1 MLYVARRRVAEEP
14 VSKLAIW
21 SRRLALFAVAV
32 VLLVIVIVNLGF
44 LEPVP
49 AIATLAGSLFFAL
62 VAMMLAFGA
71 FVVIWRQ
78 GLRGIGLAVA
88 ALAIGIAMLAYPA
101 YLGVLFYQLPAVND
115 ITTDPVDPPRFEAIA
130 RLRPRGANSVV
141 YPGAAA
147 MKLQRATYPDIEP
160 LIVSVPPAEAYEAA
174 LAVITKRKWRI
185 VDVRPPLAGR
195 REGRIEAVVRTP
207 LMGFRDDVVLR
218 VRAAEDGA
226 RIDMRSAS
234 RFGTHDFGAN
244 ASRLRSLSNDI
255 DEVAGTEKPQ
265 PKAPPKPAPKK
276 GINRRGDRSR

>member
-21 SRRLALFAVAV
+21 SRRLALFAMAV

-44 LEPVP
+44 LDPLP
-49 AIATLAGSLFFAL
+49 AISTLAGSLFFAL
-62 VAMMLAFGA
+62 VAMVLAFGA

-78 GLRGIGLAVA
+78 GLRGLGLAVA
-88 ALAIGIAMLAYPA
+88 ALSIGIAMLAYPA
-101 YLGVLFYQLPAVND
+101 YLGVLFYRLPAVND

-130 RLRPRGANSVV
+130 RLRPRGANPIA

-147 MKLQRATYPDIEP
+147 LQLQRAAYPDIEP
-160 LIVSVPPAEAYEAA
+160 LLVSVPPLEAYDAA

-185 VDVRPPLAGR
+185 VDVRPPQTGR
-195 REGRIEAVVRTP
+195 REGRIEAVARTP
-207 LMGFRDDVVLR
+207 LMGFRDDIVVR

-234 RFGTHDFGAN
+234 RYGVHDFGAN
-244 ASRLRSLSNDI
+244 ASRLRSLSSDI
-255 DEVAGTEKPQ
+255 DDLAGAEKAK
-265 PKAPPKPAPKK
+265 PKPPPKPAPKK
-276 GINRRGDRSR
+276 AAQPGKR

>member
-21 SRRLALFAVAV
+21 SRRLALFAMAV

-44 LEPVP
+44 LDPLP
-49 AIATLAGSLFFAL
+49 AISTLAGSLFFAL
-62 VAMMLAFGA
+62 VAMVLAFGA

-78 GLRGIGLAVA
+78 GLRGLGLAVA
-88 ALAIGIAMLAYPA
+88 ALSIGIAMLAYPA
-101 YLGVLFYQLPAVND
+101 YLGVLFYRLPAVND

-130 RLRPRGANSVV
+130 RLRPRGANPIA

-147 MKLQRATYPDIEP
+147 PQLQRTAYPDIEP
-160 LIVSVPPAEAYEAA
+160 LLVSVPPLEAYDAA

-185 VDVRPPLAGR
+185 VDVRPPQTGR
-195 REGRIEAVVRTP
+195 REGRIEAVARTP
-207 LMGFRDDVVLR
+207 LMGFRDDIVVR

-234 RFGTHDFGAN
+234 RYGVHDFGAN
-244 ASRLRSLSNDI
+244 ASRLRSLSSDI
-255 DEVAGTEKPQ
+255 DDLAGAEKAK
-265 PKAPPKPAPKK
+265 PKPPPKPAPKK
-276 GINRRGDRSR
+276 AAQPGKR

>member
-14 VSKLAIW
+14 ISKLATW

-62 VAMMLAFGA
+62 VAMVLAFGA
-71 FVVIWRQ
+71 FVMIWRQ

-88 ALAIGIAMLAYPA
+88 ALGIGVVMLAYPA
-101 YLGVLFYQLPAVND
+101 YLAVLFYRLPAVND

-130 RLRPRGANSVV
+130 RLRPRGANSVA
-141 YPGAAA
+141 YPGPAA
-147 MKLQRATYPDIEP
+147 MKLQRVTYPDIEP

-185 VDVRPPLAGR
+185 VDVRPPQTGR

-207 LMGFRDDVVLR
+207 LMGFRDDLVVR

-226 RIDMRSAS
+226 RVDMRSAS

-255 DEVAGTEKPQ
+255 DDVAGAEKPK

-276 GINRRGDRSR
+276 GAQPARR

>member
-21 SRRLALFAVAV
+21 SRRLALFAMAV

-44 LEPVP
+44 LDPLP
-49 AIATLAGSLFFAL
+49 AISTLAGSLFFAL
-62 VAMMLAFGA
+62 VAMVLAFGA

-78 GLRGIGLAVA
+78 GLRGLGLAVA
-88 ALAIGIAMLAYPA
+88 ALSIGIAMLAYPA
-101 YLGVLFYQLPAVND
+101 YLGVLFYRLPAVND

-130 RLRPRGANSVV
+130 RLRPRGANPIA

-147 MKLQRATYPDIEP
+147 LQLQRTAYPDIEP
-160 LIVSVPPAEAYEAA
+160 LLVSVPPLEAYDAA

-185 VDVRPPLAGR
+185 VDVRPPQTGR
-195 REGRIEAVVRTP
+195 REGRIEAVARTP
-207 LMGFRDDVVLR
+207 LMGFRDDIVVR

-234 RFGTHDFGAN
+234 RYGVHDFGAN
-244 ASRLRSLSNDI
+244 ASRLRSLSSDI
-255 DEVAGTEKPQ
+255 DDLAGAEKAK
-265 PKAPPKPAPKK
+265 PKPPPKPAPKK
-276 GINRRGDRSR
+276 AAQPGKR

>member
-21 SRRLALFAVAV
+21 SRRLALFAFAV

-49 AIATLAGSLFFAL
+49 AIASLAGSLFFAL
-62 VAMMLAFGA
+62 VAMVLAFGA

-78 GLRGIGLAVA
+78 GLRGLGLAVA
-88 ALAIGIAMLAYPA
+88 ALGIGIAMLAYPG
-101 YLGVLFYQLPAVND
+101 YLGVLFYRLPAVND
-115 ITTDPVDPPRFEAIA
+115 ITTDATDPPRFEAIS
-130 RLRPRGANSVV
+130 RLRPRGANPIA

-147 MKLQRATYPDIEP
+147 TKLQRATYPDIEP
-160 LIVSVPPAEAYEAA
+160 LIVSVPPLEAYDAA

-185 VDVRPPLAGR
+185 VDVRPPQTGR
-195 REGRIEAVVRTP
+195 REGRIEAVARTP
-207 LMGFRDDVVLR
+207 LMGFRDDIVVR

-234 RFGTHDFGAN
+234 RYGTHDFGAN
-244 ASRLRSLSNDI
+244 ASRLRSLSGDI
-255 DEVAGTEKPQ
+255 DDVAGAEKAK
-265 PKAPPKPAPKK
+265 PKPPPKPAPKK
-276 GINRRGDRSR
+276 GAQPAKR

>member
-1 MLYVARRRVAEEP
+1 MLYVARRRLADEP
-14 VSKLAIW
+14 VSKLATW

-62 VAMMLAFGA
+62 VAMVLAFGA

-88 ALAIGIAMLAYPA
+88 ALGIGVVMLAYPA
-101 YLGVLFYQLPAVND
+101 YLAVLFYRLPGVND

-130 RLRPRGANSVV
+130 RLRPRGANSVG
-141 YPGAAA
+141 YPGAAYT
-147 MKLQRATYPDIEP
+147 KLQRATYPDIEP
-160 LIVSVPPAEAYEAA
+160 LMVSVPPAEAYEAA

-185 VDVRPPLAGR
+185 VDVRPPLTGR

-207 LMGFRDDVVLR
+207 LMGFRDDVVIR

-226 RIDMRSAS
+226 RVDMRSAS

-244 ASRLRSLSNDI
+244 ASRLRSLSSDI
-255 DEVAGTEKPQ
+255 DDVAGAEKPK
-265 PKAPPKPAPKK
+265 PKAAPKPAPKK
-276 GINRRGDRSR
+276 DLKRRGGRPR